1 VDTAAHIAAIE
12 QDGLILAEA
21 AERAGLAAPVPSCPA
36 WQVRDLVRHLS
47 YVHRWAAAYI
57 TQQIG
62 HRTERPS
69 EAELLAGGPPDAELL
84 AWFRDGHAGLTAA
97 LASADPEL
105 ACWTFLP
112 APTPLA
118 FWARRQ
124 AHETAIHRADAQLAA
139 GEGPVFAAELAAD
152 GIDELLLGFYGPPGS
167 GSGTADETQT
177 ADDGGD
183 AAARTLRLRPTDTG
197 DQWYARLS
205 ADGRSAERTGRGPGP
220 AGQAGCELA
229 GPASSLYRLMWNR
242 AGTGLAGITITGSE
256 KLLRDWAAGMTIYW
270 G

>member
-1 VDTAAHIAAIE
+1 MDTAAHIAAIE

-47 YVHRWAAAYI
+47 YVHRWAAAYVAE
-57 TQQIG
+57 QIS
-62 HRTERPS
+62 HRTERLS

-97 LASADPEL
+97 LAAADPEL

-118 FWARRQ
+118 FWSRRQ

-139 GEGPVFAAELAAD
+139 GEDPVFAAELAAD
-152 GIDELLLGFYGPPGS
+152 GIDELLLGFYGPPGAGAGPDGETAETAG
-167 GSGTADETQT
+167 GS
-177 ADDGGD
+177 D
-183 AAARTLRLRPTDTG
+183 AAGRTLRFSATDTG
-197 DQWYARLS
+197 DEWHATLG
-205 ADGRSAERTGRGPGP
+205 ADGGGPEYTGRGAGP
-220 AGQAGCELA
+220 AGPVGCELA
-229 GPASSLYRLMWNR
+229 GPASSLYRLVWNR
-242 AGTGLAGITITGSE
+242 AGSLADLTMTGNDQLV
-256 KLLRDWAAGMTIYW
+256 RDWRAGTSIYW